1 MFNQVLVRSAIL
13 GLGYFSLF
21 ESGLNYWQKYKG
33 GAVHAQLKFSIVEF
47 QPTATACSIFG
58 SPKNVRA
65 VNPPDTHRDKPLTA
79 PNQ

>member
-1 MFNQVLVRSAIL
+1 MFNQVQCAQQFL
-13 GLGYFSLF
+13 GLGYFPYSIWF
-21 ESGLNYWQKYKG
+21 ELLAKYKG

-47 QPTATACSIFG
+47 QTHCNGLFYFRIA
-58 SPKNVRA
+58 KNVRT